1 MTELLTQEQQW
12 KDDYIAQHPEH
23 ADYDFLVYMPQT
35 IYTAGRDTV
44 VDCMFLSEDINKL
57 FTVPIPMDQFVIFNP
72 NIPERLPLKAFLRR
86 PGALLQLWWTVHN
99 ARQYRI
105 YGSLMSKYVGYFP
118 SNPIIFIFRFEDT
131 TFTPQHLQDIEAD
144 QLTIQQALPQFTLSQ
159 DPVER
164 SWIITGEKDQ
174 ISRKLHNREGI
185 NALNQRRIG
194 GWHMNNPRHKKN
206 VNVCSSSPIWP
217 KFVTNARDQQ
227 GFQDKLYQAVQD
239 GKGDFTLIS
248 STGKRFSFDSLS
260 LQVCFK
266 YFEALMSNG
275 FKERDQR
282 AVQTEYSDEL
292 LEVFQRL
299 HYHQKSYSFIEKQP
313 ILILELYEFLEFHQ
327 CVDEDI
333 VLRLNEPF
341 GTLFEDLPESEA
353 MITHVVENTSF
364 WIEMNSV
371 ALELL
376 TVYRNVIYPRCDPLI
391 EARLSKLS
399 NSLCSGN

>member
-1 MTELLTQEQQW
+1 
-12 KDDYIAQHPEH
+12 
-23 ADYDFLVYMPQT
+23 
-35 IYTAGRDTV
+35 
-44 VDCMFLSEDINKL
+44 
-57 FTVPIPMDQFVIFNP
+57 MDQFVIFNP
-72 NIPERLPLKAFLRR
+72 NIPERLSVKALLKC
-86 PGALLQLWWTVHN
+86 PGALLQLWWTIHN
-99 ARQYRI
+99 PRKYRI

-164 SWIITGEKDQ
+164 SWIITSENDHVP
-174 ISRKLHNREGI
+174 RKLHNREGI
-185 NALNQRRIG
+185 NALNTCRIG
-194 GWHMNNPRHKKN
+194 GWCMDNPRHKKN

-217 KFVTNARDQQ
+217 KLVTNARDQQ
-227 GFQDKLYQAVQD
+227 IFHDKLYQAVQD

-292 LEVFQRL
+292 LETFQRL
-299 HYHQKSYSFIEKQP
+299 HYHQKNYSIVREQP

-333 VLRLNEPF
+333 VLRLNGIF
-341 GTLFEDLPESEA
+341 ATLFEVLPESEA
-353 MITHVVENTSF
+353 IITYVVENTSF

-371 ALELL
+371 ARELL
-376 TVYRNVIYPRCDPLI
+376 TVYRNVIYPRHNPLI